1 MTDANPNFSSQVSRS
16 ILVARGM
23 PVMLD
28 ADLAALYGVATK
40 ALNQAVKRNI
50 SRFPADFAFRL
61 TITEVRALWKLRA
74 ADSTQRHRSPGAAPW
89 VFTEHGA
96 TMLAMILQSPRAI
109 DMSVHV
115 VRAFAALRVAA
126 NSNAA
131 LQEQLARLEAKVG
144 RHDADIAAILTALRR
159 LMTPTQPPSRGIG
172 FLAEIK

>member
-1 MTDANPNFSSQVSRS
+1 MTDANPNFPREVSRA

-61 TITEVRALWKLRA
+61 TNTEARALWKLRA
-74 ADSTQRHRSPGAAPW
+74 ADSTQRHRTPSVTPW

-115 VRAFAALRVAA
+115 VRAFAALRDAA
-126 NSNAA
+126 KSNAA
-131 LQEQLARLEAKVG
+131 LQEQLTRLEAKVG

>member
-1 MTDANPNFSSQVSRS
+1 MTDANLNSPTAVSRS
-16 ILVARGM
+16 ILVSRGL

-28 ADLAALYGVATK
+28 ADLASLYGVSTK
-40 ALNQAVKRNI
+40 ALNQAVKRNLT
-50 SRFPADFAFRL
+50 RFPPDFAFRL
-61 TITEVRALWKLRA
+61 DAQETRALSKLRA
-74 ADSTQRHRSPGAAPW
+74 VDSSQRHRDPRSPPY

-115 VRAFAALRVAA
+115 VRAFAALRDAA
-126 NSNAA
+126 KSSAA

-144 RHDADIAAILTALRR
+144 KHDVDITAILNALRQLVNPPQR
-159 LMTPTQPPSRGIG
+159 PTRGIG

>member
-1 MTDANPNFSSQVSRS
+1 
-16 ILVARGM
+16 
-23 PVMLD
+23 MLD
-28 ADLAALYGVATK
+28 ADLATLYGVATK

-61 TITEVRALWKLRA
+61 SVSEARDLWKLRA
-74 ADSTQRHRSPGAAPW
+74 AKSTQRHRDLRSTPY

-115 VRAFAALRVAA
+115 VRAFAALRDVART
-126 NSNAA
+126 NSA
-131 LQEQLARLEAKVG
+131 LQEQLARLEARVG
-144 RHDADIAAILTALRR
+144 KHDGDIAAILTALRQ
-159 LMTPTQPPSRGIG
+159 LMAPPQRPTRGIG